1 MSSYEA
7 LASCYDEFTTDV
19 EYSRWADYITGL
31 FSKYGSDIKEVLDL
45 ACGTGSLSVEL
56 AKRGFE
62 VIGTDMSEEM
72 LSVAM
77 QKVWDIDGPR
87 PMFLH
92 QDMEHL
98 DLYGTVDAAV
108 CSLDS
113 LNYLTTLK
121 SLKNT
126 FGRLKFFVRPGG
138 LFIFDLNT
146 DAKFK
151 ALDGRVFL
159 RESDGYFCTWSAEYD
174 EKKLLCTFCYDIFTA
189 SGELW
194 SRSQETH
201 TERAHTDEE
210 IKEALIDSGFEL
222 LARFGEL
229 SGSAPEPDEQR
240 TFYIAK
246 RKQ

>member
-1 MSSYEA
+1 MSSYET
-7 LASCYDEFTTDV
+7 LAACYDEFTTDV
-19 EYSRWADYITGL
+19 KYSRWADYITSL
-31 FSKYGSDIKEVLDL
+31 FSKYGDETKEVLDL

-62 VIGTDMSEEM
+62 VIGTDISEEM

-77 QKVWDIDGPR
+77 QKTWDIDGTR

-113 LNYLTTLK
+113 LNYLTTEQA
-121 SLKNT
+121 LKNA
-126 FGRLKFFVRPGG
+126 FGRLKLFIRPGG
-138 LFIFDLNT
+138 LFVFDVNT

-159 RESDGYFCTWSAEYD
+159 RESEDYFCTWSAEYD
-174 EKKLLCTFCYDIFTA
+174 EETRLSTFCYDIFTTK
-189 SGELW
+189 GELW

-201 TERAHTDEE
+201 TERAHTDGE
-210 IKEALIDSGFEL
+210 IRNALAEADFEVL
-222 LARFGEL
+222 SSFGEL
-229 SGSAPEPDEQR
+229 SDTTPKTDEYR
-240 TFYIAK
+240 IFYVAK
-246 RKQ
+246 RK

>member
-19 EYSRWADYITGL
+19 HYAQWADYITGL

-62 VIGTDMSEEM
+62 VVGTDMSEEM

-121 SLKNT
+121 ALRDT
-126 FGRLKFFVRPGG
+126 FGRLKFFIRPGG

-159 RESDGYFCTWSAEYD
+159 RENDGYFCTWSAEYD
-174 EKKLLCTFCYDIFTA
+174 EDSRLSTFCYDIFTA
-189 SGELW
+189 KGELW
-194 SRSQETH
+194 SRNQELH
-201 TERAHTDEE
+201 TERAHSNDE
-210 IKEALIDSGFEL
+210 IKSALEDAEFEL
-222 LARFGEL
+222 LASFGEL
-229 SGSAPEPDEQR
+229 SDTAPKADEQR
-240 TFYIAK
+240 VFYVAK
-246 RKQ
+246 RK